1 MVSNRIYDGVPAM
14 SEAAQAERQTLGEVA
29 ASLWAKDSLGSVILA
44 IADGAR
50 RVAQRVQSAAIE
62 GILGATGDI
71 NVQGEA
77 VQHLDALGSDIF
89 VETLIASG
97 NVVAIGSEELK
108 DPIVADGGNGAGFMV
123 QMDPVDGSSNVDVAV
138 SIGSIFGIWRNETPR
153 PISES
158 TLLRPGHEQV
168 AAAYVV
174 YGTSTMLVAATRGN
188 VQGFTLDSTT
198 GEFLVTHPD
207 IRIPKKCEYYSAN
220 DGNFRKWDGP
230 TQQAVT
236 ALQNRYSLRYVGS
249 LVCDFHR
256 NILKGGI
263 YLYPADPTYPE
274 GKLRLMYEANP
285 LGYIA
290 EQAGGAA
297 SSGAERILDIEPDHL
312 HQRTPLI
319 IGNRDA
325 VEDTVS
331 LISG

>member
-1 MVSNRIYDGVPAM
+1 M
-14 SEAAQAERQTLGEVA
+14 SEAAQTRRQTLGEVA
-29 ASLWAKDSLGSVILA
+29 ASLWDKDGLDGVILA

-50 RVAQRVQSAAIE
+50 RVEQRVQSAAIE
-62 GILGATGDI
+62 GTLGATGDI

-97 NVVAIGSEELK
+97 HVVAIGSEELEEA
-108 DPIVADGGNGAGFMV
+108 IIADTGDGDGFMV

-138 SIGSIFGIWRNETPR
+138 SIGSIFGIWRNDIPG
-153 PISES
+153 PVSES
-158 TLLRPGHEQV
+158 SLLRPGNEQV

-174 YGTSTMLVAATRGN
+174 YGTSTMLVAAIRGN

-198 GEFLVTHPD
+198 GEFVVTHPD
-207 IRIPKKCEYYSAN
+207 IRIPERCEYFSVN

-230 TQQAVT
+230 TQRAVA

-297 SSGAERILDIEPDHL
+297 STGAERILDIQPESP
-312 HQRTPLI
+312 HQRTPLV

-331 LISG
+331 LISS

>member
-1 MVSNRIYDGVPAM
+1 M
-14 SEAAQAERQTLGEVA
+14 SEAARAGRQTLGEVA
-29 ASLWAKDSLGSVILA
+29 ASLWDKDGLGAVILA

-89 VETLIASG
+89 VDTLMKSG
-97 NVVAIGSEELK
+97 NVVAIGSEEIE
-108 DPIVADGGNGAGFMV
+108 DATIAEGGDGTGFMV
-123 QMDPVDGSSNVDVAV
+123 QMDPVDGSSNVDAAL
-138 SIGSIFGIWRNETPR
+138 SIGSIFGIWHNDTQGPL
-153 PISES
+153 SES
-158 TLLRPGHEQV
+158 TLLRPGNEQV
-168 AAAYVV
+168 AAAYIV
-174 YGTSTMLVAATRGN
+174 YGTSTVLVAAVQGS

-207 IRIPKKCEYYSAN
+207 IRIPERCEYYSAN
-220 DGNFRKWDGP
+220 HGNFGKWDGP
-230 TQQAVT
+230 TQQAVA
-236 ALQNRYSLRYVGS
+236 ALQDRYSLRYVGS

-256 NILKGGI
+256 NLVKGGI
-263 YLYPADPTYPE
+263 FLYPKDIESPE

-297 SSGAERILDIEPDHL
+297 STGAQRVLDVQPERP

>member
-1 MVSNRIYDGVPAM
+1 M
-14 SEAAQAERQTLGEVA
+14 SEAVPAGRQTLGEVA
-29 ASLWAKDSLGSVILA
+29 ASLWDKDGLGSIILA

-50 RVAQRVQSAAIE
+50 RVQQRVQTAAIE
-62 GILGATGDI
+62 GTLGATGEI

-97 NVVAIGSEELK
+97 NVVAIGSEELEEA
-108 DPIVADGGNGAGFMV
+108 IIAEGGDGVGFMV

-138 SIGSIFGIWRNETPR
+138 SIGSIFGIWHNDTPG
-153 PISES
+153 PVSES
-158 TLLRPGHEQV
+158 TLLRPGNEQV
-168 AAAYVV
+168 AAAYAV
-174 YGTSTMLVAATRGN
+174 YGTSTMLVAATRGS
-188 VQGFTLDSTT
+188 VQGFTLDATT
-198 GEFLVTHPD
+198 GEFLLTHPD
-207 IRIPKKCEYYSAN
+207 IRIPERCEYYSAN
-220 DGNFRKWDGP
+220 DGNSQRWDGP
-230 TQQAVT
+230 TQQAV
-236 ALQNRYSLRYVGS
+236 AVLQTKYSLRYIGS

-297 SSGAERILDIEPDHL
+297 SSGARRILDIQPERP

-325 VEDTVS
+325 VENTVS
-331 LISG
+331 LMGIEL

>member
-1 MVSNRIYDGVPAM
+1 M
-14 SEAAQAERQTLGEVA
+14 SKAAQTRRQTLGEVA
-29 ASLWAKDSLGSVILA
+29 ASLWDKDGLGAVILA

-89 VETLIASG
+89 IETLMKSG
-97 NVVAIGSEELK
+97 KVVAIGCEELEEA
-108 DPIVADGGNGAGFMV
+108 IIADGGDGAGFMV
-123 QMDPVDGSSNVDVAV
+123 QMDPVDGSSNVDVAM
-138 SIGSIFGIWRNETPR
+138 SIGSIFGIWRNDTPG
-153 PISES
+153 PVSES
-158 TLLRPGHEQV
+158 TLLRPGNEQV
-168 AAAYVV
+168 AAAYVI
-174 YGTSTMLVAATRGN
+174 YGTSTMLVAAIRDS
-188 VQGFTLDSTT
+188 VQGFTLDGTT
-198 GEFLVTHPD
+198 GEFLLTHPD
-207 IRIPKKCEYYSAN
+207 IRIPEMCRYYSAN
-220 DGNFRKWDGP
+220 DGNFGGWDVQ
-230 TQQAVT
+230 TQQAVS
-236 ALQNRYSLRYVGS
+236 ALRSKYPLRYIGS

-263 YLYPADPTYPE
+263 YLYPADTTNRE

-285 LGYIA
+285 LAYIA

-297 SSGAERILDIEPDHL
+297 SSGSGRILDIQPDRL

-331 LISG
+331 LIDG

>member
-1 MVSNRIYDGVPAM
+1 M
-14 SEAAQAERQTLGEVA
+14 SEAAKTRRQTLAEVS
-29 ASLWAKDSLGSVILA
+29 ASLWGKAGLVDVIQA
-44 IADGAR
+44 IADGAQ

-62 GILGATGDI
+62 GTLGATGDI

-89 VETLIASG
+89 VETLINSG
-97 NVVAIGSEELK
+97 GVVAIGSEEL
-108 DPIVADGGNGAGFMV
+108 DEAIIADTGNDVGFMV

-138 SIGSIFGIWRNETPR
+138 SIGSIFGIWHNDMPG

-158 TLLRPGHEQV
+158 ALLRPGKEQV

-174 YGTSTMLVAATRGN
+174 YGTSTMLVVAIEGN

-198 GEFLVTHPD
+198 GDFLLTHPD
-207 IRIPKKCEYYSAN
+207 IRIPERCEYYSAN
-220 DGNFRKWDGP
+220 DGNFRKWDGS
-230 TQQAVT
+230 TQQAVA
-236 ALQNRYSLRYVGS
+236 ALQSRYSLRYVGS

-263 YLYPADPTYPE
+263 YVYPADPTYPE

-297 SSGAERILDIEPDHL
+297 STGAERILDIQPESP
-312 HQRTPLI
+312 HQRTPLV

-331 LISG
+331 LISS